1 MTLSKRKRKKRR
13 DQINTL
19 TGRGG
24 GGHAVYSN
32 NHILNKGK
40 NSREKSFLWGRI
52 YLKWGLEYF
61 RCGKLKNL
69 LLTLCEI

>member
-1 MTLSKRKRKKRR
+1 MQYTLAGK
-13 DQINTL
+13 
-19 TGRGG
+19 GG

-40 NSREKSFLWGRI
+40 NSLEKVFLWGRI

-61 RCGKLKNL
+61 SWGKLKNL
-69 LLTLCEI
+69 FLTLCKI